1 MAITAK
7 KWGDHKDK
15 EVWLFRLQNNS
26 GAYIE
31 LTNYGATI
39 VAIVVPDQTARLD
52 HVVLGFNSLKG
63 YLDDECY
70 IGSTIGRFANR
81 IANSTFSIDDKQ
93 YHLQPNDYGNSNH
106 GGVSGFNFEVFDF
119 LLDGDTIIFWLISKD
134 GDGGYPGNLSLNV
147 TYHWT
152 EDNRLEIGY
161 GAVCDKDTIANFTNH
176 AYFNLSSASDGM
188 ADHLLT
194 IPAVNLLEADKQ
206 YIPTGKIIAAGGKTF
221 SNDKIGGK
229 LHHINGRL
237 TGLNDYYIIDGGLS
251 TKEGLRTAAIL
262 EEKKS
267 GRKMTV
273 YTTYPGLMLYTGD
286 YLYSAEPGLLA
297 KNYEPFDGLCLE
309 CQHYP
314 DAPNHPNFPPVILPA
329 GQTYNEKIV
338 YQFDLM

>member
-7 KWGDHKDK
+7 KWGNHEDK

-39 VAIVVPDQTARLD
+39 VSIVVPDQTARLG

-70 IGSTIGRFANR
+70 IGSTIGRVANR
-81 IANSTFSIDDKQ
+81 IANSTFSIADKQ
-93 YHLQPNDYGNSNH
+93 YHLQANDHGNSNH
-106 GGVSGFNFEVFDF
+106 GGSSGFNFEVFDF
-119 LLDGDTIIFWLISKD
+119 LMDGDAIIFRLISKD

-147 TYHWT
+147 TCRWT

-161 GAVCDKDTIANFTNH
+161 NAVCDKDTVANFTNH
-176 AYFNLSSASDGM
+176 AYFNLSSANGGI

-194 IPAVNLLEADKQ
+194 IPAVKLLEADKQ
-206 YIPTGKIIAAGGKTF
+206 YIPTGRIIAVDAKAF
-221 SNDKIGGK
+221 SNDKIAGK
-229 LHHINGRL
+229 LHHVNGRL
-237 TGLNDYYIIDGGLS
+237 MGLNDYYIIDSGLS
-251 TKEGLRTAAIL
+251 AKGGLRTAAVL

-286 YLYSAEPGLLA
+286 YLSSAEPGLLT
-297 KNYEPFDGLCLE
+297 KNYQPFEGLCLE

-314 DAPNHPNFPPVILPA
+314 DAPNHPNFPPVMLPA
-329 GQTYNEKIV
+329 GQTYDEKIV